1 MLTNSNWQDTYF
13 GGAITGWFRRDCR
26 DCRYLHM
33 GIVGQPRAAHHPSKV
48 GSATEMNR
56 QSSHKT
62 TTSIRPTAAT
72 NYQ

>member
-13 GGAITGWFRRDCR
+13 GGAILAGFVVTAVTAVIFIWVSWGS
-26 DCRYLHM
+26 
-33 GIVGQPRAAHHPSKV
+33 PRAAHHPSKV